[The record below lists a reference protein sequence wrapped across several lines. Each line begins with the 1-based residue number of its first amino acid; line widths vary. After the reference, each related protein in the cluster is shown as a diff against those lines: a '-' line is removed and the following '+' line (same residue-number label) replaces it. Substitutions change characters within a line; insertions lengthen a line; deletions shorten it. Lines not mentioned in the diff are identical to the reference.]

1 MSYKLDNRIYKGES
15 KEVYKEDGKAIKLF
29 NATHPKAFVLNEAL
43 NHARVEQYSCLNLP
57 TLKEV
62 AVINNRWAL
71 VYNHLE
77 GKTMAELMAENPEK
91 EDEYL
96 AKFVDI
102 QLEVLSKNVPLL
114 NRTKDKFRRKLS
126 ELKDVADD
134 VKYELMQRLEGMKNH
149 TKLCH
154 GDFNPS
160 NVIFTE
166 NGDYYVIDWAHVTA
180 GNASADAA
188 RTFLL
193 FSIEN
198 KTEMAD
204 KYLKLFSQKSGI
216 EIKYIQSWIPIV
228 AATQLE
234 KGVES
239 EKEFLLKW
247 INVAEYQ

>member
-1 MSYKLDNRIYKGES
+1 MTFKLDNLIYKGET
-15 KEVYKEDGKAIKLF
+15 KEVFKEDGNAIKLF
-29 NATHPKAFVLNEAL
+29 NETHPKAFVLNEAL
-43 NHARVEQYSCLNLP
+43 NHARVEQYSGLSVP

-62 AVINNRWAL
+62 AVVNNRWAL
-71 VYNHLE
+71 VYNYLE
-77 GKTMAELMAENPEK
+77 GKTLAELMAENPEK

-96 AKFVDI
+96 NKFVDI

-126 ELKDVADD
+126 ELTEIADD

-154 GDFNPS
+154 GDFDPS
-160 NVIFTE
+160 NIIFDKDG
-166 NGDYYVIDWAHVTA
+166 NYYVIDWAHVTA

-188 RTFLL
+188 RTFLI

-198 KTEMAD
+198 KTELAN
-204 KYLKLFSQKSGI
+204 KYLKLFSQKSEI

-234 KGVES
+234 KGVQS